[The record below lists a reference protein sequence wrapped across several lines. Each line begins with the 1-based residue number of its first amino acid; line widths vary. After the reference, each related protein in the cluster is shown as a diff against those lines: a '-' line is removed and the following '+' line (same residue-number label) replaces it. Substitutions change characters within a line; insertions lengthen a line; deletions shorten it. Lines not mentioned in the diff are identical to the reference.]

1 MATTIPTWTIDPVH
15 SSVEFSLDYMGF
27 STYRTGFRALE
38 GSLEFDPARPAASS
52 VNASIRVPSV
62 DVTNDRLMSRLMD
75 ADLLGGNDHP
85 TISFRST
92 RVEPTDAARWK
103 VTGDITIHGVTK
115 PVVLDTHFLGHGVH
129 PFSKKV
135 SAAFRV
141 ETAVDR
147 SQFGVTWNAAL
158 DTGGPY
164 LGERV
169 NISIV
174 ILAARQ
180 D

>member
-1 MATTIPTWTIDPVH
+1 
-15 SSVEFSLDYMGF
+15 
-27 STYRTGFRALE
+27 
-38 GSLEFDPARPAASS
+38 
-52 VNASIRVPSV
+52 VNSV
-62 DVTNDRLMSRLMD
+62 DVTNERLMSRLMD

-158 DTGGPY
+158 DTGGRTDRD
-164 LGERV
+164 GRRQTRSIASSGCTAHSERQF
-169 NISIV
+169 
-174 ILAARQ
+174 ARRPRAHVCRRRRGSSRSRRPSPRKLIPSTVSRMASPGKTAIQ
-180 D
+180 PATVR

>member
-1 MATTIPTWTIDPVH
+1 
-15 SSVEFSLDYMGF
+15 
-27 STYRTGFRALE
+27 
-38 GSLEFDPARPAASS
+38 DPAHPER
-52 VNASIRVPSV
+52 ASITASIPVNSV
-62 DVTNDRLMSRLMD
+62 DVANERLMSRLME
-75 ADLLGGNDHP
+75 ADLLGGSGHP
-85 TISFRST
+85 IISFRRT
-92 RVEPTDAARWK
+92 RVAPTDAARWK
-103 VTGDITIHGVTK
+103 VTGHLTIHGVTK
-115 PVVLDTHFLGHGVH
+115 PVVLDTHFLGQGVH

-135 SAAFRV
+135 SAAFRA
-141 ETAVDR
+141 ETGLDR
-147 SQFGVTWNAAL
+147 RQVGGTWDPRL